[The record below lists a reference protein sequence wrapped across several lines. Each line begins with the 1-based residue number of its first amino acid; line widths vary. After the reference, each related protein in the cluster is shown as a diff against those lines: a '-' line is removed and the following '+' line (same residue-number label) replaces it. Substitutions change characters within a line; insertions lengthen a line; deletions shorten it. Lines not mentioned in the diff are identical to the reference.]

1 MVLSISRVT
10 RVNASWVGRGNFEE
24 GALLSAARGISYCAG
39 FLLSVLQTGGGDNI
53 HTPDDGV
60 DDADAQDHSRDAK
73 SILNGPWNR
82 PSGVKTP

>member
-10 RVNASWVGRGNFEE
+10 RVNASWAGRGNFEE
-24 GALLSAARGISYCAG
+24 GALLSAARWIGYCAG
-39 FLLSVLQTGGGDNI
+39 FLLSALQTGGGDNI

-73 SILNGPWNR
+73 ERTDWPLEQTLRG
-82 PSGVKTP
+82 

>member
-24 GALLSAARGISYCAG
+24 CALLSGISYFAG
-39 FLLSVLQTGGGDNI
+39 FLLSALQTGGGDNI

-73 SILNGPWNR
+73 KHTEWPLERSLG
-82 PSGVKTP
+82 G